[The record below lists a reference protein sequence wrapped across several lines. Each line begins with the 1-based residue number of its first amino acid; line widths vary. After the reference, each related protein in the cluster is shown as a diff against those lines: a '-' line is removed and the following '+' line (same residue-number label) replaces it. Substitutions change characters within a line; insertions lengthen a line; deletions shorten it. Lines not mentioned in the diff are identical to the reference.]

1 MNKRMSG
8 FTLIELMVTIAIIGI
23 MAALAFPNMS
33 DFIASSRIANRSEQ
47 VANLFRFAR
56 GEAVRLNQP
65 VVICG
70 MKIRNDGRATGTCD
84 ASQFQSGMR
93 AFVDVDRDG
102 IYDEKKDT
110 ELRTIAINGGENIKN
125 TTNIV
130 TYATNVSGRVSA
142 STGKPYEFI
151 FMPNGAFGTKP
162 AASLANLQL
171 SNQYVAIQI
180 YENTKYSAD
189 RNLRGRIVAINPM
202 GMVQVCRDTT
212 THPVTSNKSPN
223 YYEQQSV
230 CSLPST

>member
-93 AFVDVDRDG
+93 AFVDVDRNG
-102 IYDEKKDT
+102 VYDAAKDT
-110 ELRTIAINGGENIKN
+110 ELRTIAINGGGIIKN
-125 TTNIV
+125 QTNIV
-130 TYATNVSGRVSA
+130 TYATRVSGGVTA
-142 STGKPYEFI
+142 SKVKPYEFI
-151 FMPNGAFGTKP
+151 SCQMVQFGTKP
-162 AASLANLQL
+162 TANL
-171 SNQYVAIQI
+171 AIC
-180 YENTKYSAD
+180 N
-189 RNLRGRIVAINPM
+189 
-202 GMVQVCRDTT
+202 
-212 THPVTSNKSPN
+212 
-223 YYEQQSV
+223 
-230 CSLPST
+230 